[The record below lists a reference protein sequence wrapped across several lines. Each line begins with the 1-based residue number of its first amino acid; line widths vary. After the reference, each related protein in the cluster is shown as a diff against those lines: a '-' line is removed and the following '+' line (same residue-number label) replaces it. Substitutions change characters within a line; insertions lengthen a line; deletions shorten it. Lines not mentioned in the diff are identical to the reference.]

1 MFRVDRASPLAEE
14 IARRYGVHV
23 LPTLLIFDGQ
33 GKLVAFQEGRVDRR
47 AAAAVVREL
56 SQEGGTGSC
65 TATPSPAPGCEAP

>member
-1 MFRVDRASPLAEE
+1 
-14 IARRYGVHV
+14 V